1 MATQDAKRQQF
12 SGTSL
17 RLWFN
22 WLTAVLEVC
31 LKETLTKQEG
41 EQSAGVGKSSN
52 RSSNY
57 MRILMVALVDRK
69 QSDFIKVMKTTPT
82 STFAGITFKK
92 SLHFDI
98 QTAF

>member
-12 SGTSL
+12 YGTSL

-31 LKETLTKQEG
+31 LKETLTKQDG
-41 EQSAGVGKSSN
+41 EQSVVVGKSN